1 MGGVQVTAE
10 PLTEGAGRQGVI
22 TIDADGVLY
31 ELFVN
36 QGDVTSGV
44 EDVVAPMFD
53 NKIYNL
59 LGVEVDET
67 YKGIVIK
74 NGQKFIQ

>member
-1 MGGVQVTAE
+1 M
-10 PLTEGAGRQGVI
+10 TEGTGRQGVI
-22 TIDADGVLY
+22 TVDADGFVY
-31 ELFVN
+31 ELIVN
-36 QGDVTSGV
+36 QGDVNGNTAV
-44 EDVVAPMFD
+44 DNVVAPMFD

-74 NGQKFIQ
+74 NGKKYIQ